1 QLGGVDSGDG
11 REFLRGGGRGAALG
25 QRPERAQIHRQPGHG
40 RLWNGRGAA
49 GGPFAAAARGTF
61 APGALGTQGGH
72 RAPEGAVAVGLLPE
86 RATFGGS
93 ASAPADSVRPCER
106 AYKVGTRIA
115 CRVYYRPICV
125 PTCALTRSDRSAPAS
140 NERAMRLKS
149 QRL

>member
-1 QLGGVDSGDG
+1 LGEAQFAGDLVDEVLDVVADAASAVRAEVGEVLPQLGGVDSGDG

-49 GGPFAAAARGTF
+49 GGTFAAAARGAF

-86 RATFGGS
+86 RATWWVCLS
-93 ASAPADSVRPCER
+93 
-106 AYKVGTRIA
+106 T
-115 CRVYYRPICV
+115 CR
-125 PTCALTRSDRSAPAS
+125 
-140 NERAMRLKS
+140 
-149 QRL
+149 QRKTL